1 MEANVIA
8 RRKSNTGESEGYGTV
23 SEIVVRKYTFHLDTE
38 LGPPENYRELS
49 TILMNA
55 GPDDEVNLFLNG
67 PGGYLSTCAQLV
79 NLIQNSDA
87 LVTAHLMGPIA
98 SAHTF
103 IFLACNSW
111 VVYPHSSLMMHS
123 YSGGVYEKGKEII
136 KSALATQSFFEEL
149 VQEVYYPF
157 LTEAEVDMI
166 IDGKDIHMQAKEVSK
181 RLTPLVAY
189 RASLAGAAMEEPE
202 VIN

>member
-1 MEANVIA
+1 MESNVIA
-8 RRKSNTGESEGYGTV
+8 RRKSGNGEVEGYGTV
-23 SEIVVRKYTFHLDTE
+23 VQAVSHKYTFHLDTE
-38 LGPPENYRELS
+38 LGAPENYRELS

-55 GPDDEVNLFLNG
+55 GPEDEINLFLNG

-149 VQEVYYPF
+149 VQEIYYPF
-157 LTEAEVDMI
+157 LTEEEVDMI

-181 RLTPLVAY
+181 RLIPLVEY
-189 RASLAGAAMEEPE
+189 RATLASRVQDEPE